1 MATLD
6 TLRARQAE
14 IRSRLEEID
23 KDADGQRFTDV
34 QTSEWNDLNAELE
47 SNRAHIEELEAR
59 QERIADLARTG
70 SVETEQ
76 RTSYTR
82 GVKKSRV
89 PDDPSDLLAYRQM
102 TSSIDEYNAALKEG
116 ALKIV
121 ENMVPANR
129 NANREDAQARIDQLV
144 RYTDSTDD
152 PALSR
157 RIIATSG
164 ATYQR
169 AFGKKM
175 KGDYC
180 SNDEERAL
188 SLTTT
193 AGGFAVPYTLDPTV
207 ILVSTGAIN
216 PVRQLA
222 DVITIT
228 GNNWLGISST
238 GITAAYGA
246 EVTEAGDNAPTL
258 AQPSANVEKAQA
270 FVPMSIEI
278 SEDWSSIQSE
288 LAMLLGDA
296 KDVLENQQF
305 LTGLGHTSSAPQ
317 GLIAVG
323 GATAVVSTAT
333 TAVMAVADIFSL
345 ANALNPRFRQRGTFV
360 GSKAAFQKIRQF
372 DTAGGASMWTQ
383 LRFGDPADLIG
394 YPAHEWSA
402 YSGLTTTSGSTVM
415 TFGDFSKFKVIDR
428 VGMNLEII
436 PHLFA
441 TANNRPSGSRGL
453 YAYWR
458 NTSYVATPGATANS
472 AFQSLKIL

>member
-1 MATLD
+1 MATLND
-6 TLRARQAE
+6 LRNRQTE
-14 IRSRLEEID
+14 IRSRLQEID
-23 KDADGQRFTDV
+23 QEADGQRFTDS
-34 QTSEWNDLNAELE
+34 QTVEWNDLNEELE
-47 SNRAHIEELEAR
+47 NIRQHVEELEAR
-59 QERIADLARTG
+59 QARLEDLTRAG
-70 SVETEQ
+70 SVESEK
-76 RTSYTR
+76 RVDYSR
-82 GVKKSRV
+82 GVKKTRV
-89 PDDPSDLLAYRQM
+89 PDDPSDLTAYRAM

-121 ENMVPANR
+121 ENMVPANPH
-129 NANREDAQARIDQLV
+129 ANREDAQARIDQLV

-164 ATYQR
+164 AMYQR

-180 SNDEERAL
+180 SPDEERAL

-193 AGGFAVPYTLDPTV
+193 AGGYAVPYTLDPTV

-216 PVRQLA
+216 PVRQIA
-222 DVITIT
+222 DVVTIT
-228 GNNWLGISST
+228 GNNWIGISST

-246 EVTEAGDNAPTL
+246 EVTETSDNAPTL

-278 SEDWSSIQSE
+278 SEDWASIQSE

-296 KDVLENQQF
+296 KDVLENTQF
-305 LTGLGHTSSAPQ
+305 LTGLGHSSNAPQ

-333 TAVMAVADIFSL
+333 TAVMAVADIYSL
-345 ANALNPRFRQRGTFV
+345 EATLNPRFRTRGTFV

-372 DTAGGASMWTQ
+372 DTGGGASLWTQ
-383 LRFGDPADLIG
+383 LQFGNPADLIG
-394 YPAHEWSA
+394 YPAYEWSA
-402 YSGLTTTSGSTVM
+402 FSSAVTTSGSTVM
-415 TFGDFSKFKVIDR
+415 TFGDFSKFKIIDR
-428 VGMNLEII
+428 VGMNLEVI

-458 NTSYVATPGATANS
+458 NTSYVTTPGLSANS
-472 AFQSLKIL
+472 AFVSLKIL